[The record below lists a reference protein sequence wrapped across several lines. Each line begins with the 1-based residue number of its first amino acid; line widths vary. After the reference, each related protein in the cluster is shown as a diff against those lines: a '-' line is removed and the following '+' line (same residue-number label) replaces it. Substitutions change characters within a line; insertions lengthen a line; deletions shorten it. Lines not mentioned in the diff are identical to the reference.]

1 MEALLLMVMGL
12 VNVACFVIGAKVGQ
26 ATAKGEKV
34 EIPTINPMQ
43 AARDRQVKKE
53 VQKEQDRLNVILHN
67 IEKYDG
73 TGLGQEDV
81 PGR

>member
-1 MEALLLMVMGL
+1 MEVLLLMVMGL